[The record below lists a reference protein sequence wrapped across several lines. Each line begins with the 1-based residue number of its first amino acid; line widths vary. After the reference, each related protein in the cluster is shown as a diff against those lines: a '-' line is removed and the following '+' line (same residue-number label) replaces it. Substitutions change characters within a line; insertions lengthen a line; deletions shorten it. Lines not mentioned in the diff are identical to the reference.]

1 METTQR
7 RPDRLPVLFM
17 VADVES
23 RDTFRVFVVTG
34 ETGIESP
41 VARVV
46 GCNDEIEAI
55 AEVIKRNGWD
65 SARVNLKA
73 FREPDVSAEQLSGAK
88 RFIAADAER
97 QSRERQDEAHRNRDE
112 AIARDP
118 RAAEGVAAV
127 VVGDLPPG
135 VIPEPVPGGVPTVI
149 PPEVTEGDKPQPEPE
164 KPEPKPEAEHPHK
177 GHGKKPHK

>member
-1 METTQR
+1 METTKR

-23 RDTFRVFVVTG
+23 RDTFRVFVVAG
-34 ETGIESP
+34 KEGIENP
-41 VARVV
+41 IARVV

-73 FREPDVSAEQLSGAK
+73 FRESDITAEQMAGAK
-88 RFIAADAER
+88 RFIASDAER

-127 VVGDLPPG
+127 VGDLPPG
-135 VIPEPVPGGVPTVI
+135 VITEPVPGGVPETV
-149 PPEVTEGDKPQPEPE
+149 PAELGETVPEQTTEE
-164 KPEPKPEAEHPHK
+164 KPEPEAEHPHK
-177 GHGKKPHK
+177 SHHKKVHK